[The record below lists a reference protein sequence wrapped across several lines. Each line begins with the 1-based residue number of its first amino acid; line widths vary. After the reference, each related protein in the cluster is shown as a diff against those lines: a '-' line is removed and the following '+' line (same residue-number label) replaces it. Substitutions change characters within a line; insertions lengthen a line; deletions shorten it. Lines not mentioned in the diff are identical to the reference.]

1 MTIQCLLKDIMNIF
15 KSIINLLKR
24 IYRIICFEGKYYRKI
39 RFLEQENKKRK
50 KPRTYYVFRFNDEDC
65 KRNALFKS
73 FEVGIKPLMI
83 FKGYINKINSLLPPC
98 FLQHFFLKLLGVHV
112 GKNVF
117 IAPEIIADIL
127 VTGCWTT
134 IREGCSLGLAVKC
147 FNHLFEE
154 KGRVIF
160 GYIDIGENTSIGGYT
175 TITPGVTIGKNVDIG
190 AEVKIGPGVTVGDN
204 AKIKAASVIGS
215 FVRIGEGAEVEIG
228 SVVLES
234 VPPFTRVAGNPAK
247 VISRNPRFKNKL
259 LSLTSQ

>member
-1 MTIQCLLKDIMNIF
+1 MKIF
-15 KSIINLLKR
+15 KSILNFLYDIFYKLP
-24 IYRIICFEGKYYRKI
+24 FEGKYYRKI
-39 RFLEQENKKRK
+39 KFLEQENKKRK
-50 KPRTYYVFRFNDEDC
+50 VPRTYYVFRFDEEDR

-98 FLQHFFLKLLGVHV
+98 FIQHFFLRLLGVHV
-112 GKNVF
+112 EKNVF

-127 VTGCWTT
+127 VTGCWTK

-190 AEVKIGPGVTVGDN
+190 AEVRIGPGVTIGNNVR
-204 AKIKAASVIGS
+204 IKAASVIGS

-234 VPPFTRVAGNPAK
+234 VPPFTRVSGNPAK
-247 VISRNPRFKNKL
+247 VISRNPRFRNESAPL
-259 LSLTSQ
+259 ISQL

>member
-1 MTIQCLLKDIMNIF
+1 MLKFLSQTFSNLFRLL
-15 KSIINLLKR
+15 S
-24 IYRIICFEGKYYRKI
+24 FEGKYYRKI
-39 RFLEQENKKRK
+39 KFLEQENKKRK
-50 KPRTYYVFRFNDEDC
+50 IPRTYYVFRFDEEDC

-73 FEVGIKPLMI
+73 FEVGIKPQMI
-83 FKGYINKINSLLPPC
+83 FKGYINKINGLLPPC
-98 FLQHFFLKLLGVHV
+98 FLQHFLLKLLGVHV

-127 VTGCWTT
+127 VTGGWTT
-134 IREGCSLGLAVKC
+134 IGEGCSLGLAVKC

-154 KGRVIF
+154 KGRVIL
-160 GYIDIGENTSIGGYT
+160 GYIDIGENTSVGGYT

-190 AEVKIGPGVTVGDN
+190 AEVKIGPGVKIGDY
-204 AKIKAASVIGS
+204 AKIKAASVISS

-247 VISRNPRFKNKL
+247 IISGNPRFRNKL
-259 LSLTSQ
+259 LPLTSQ